1 MSKFAA
7 IASAYS
13 GLNSLTGGA
22 LNKFIVKN
30 AGKLAGHGLNAVG
43 SGIDWIGSKFGKKW
57 NVKQKMGNAATKV
70 ADIATTI
77 AGDKNEK
84 VKQIADAAKVMRGE
98 NVAFKSIGDNKPAVS
113 APAVSLPALADPNQ
127 QTALIPYVRNVG
139 GSNYHKAGSSSLGR
153 NKRRHRRF

>member
-1 MSKFAA
+1 MS
-7 IASAYS
+7 
-13 GLNSLTGGA
+13 GN
-22 LNKFIVKN
+22 
-30 AGKLAGHGLNAVG
+30 
-43 SGIDWIGSKFGKKW
+43 KFGKKW
-57 NVKQKMGNAATKV
+57 NVKQKMGNAATKI
-70 ADIATTI
+70 ANIATTI

-84 VKQIADAAKVMRGE
+84 VKQISDAAKVMNGE
-98 NVAFKSIGDNKPAVS
+98 NVAFKSIGENNSAVS